1 MMPRWIAYWTAAT
14 LLIALGGC
22 DTFNQAQFLI
32 PDPSPA
38 NRDRVMG
45 VVKSAAVSAGM
56 VDRTNRS
63 KVSDT
68 LLYFEEPVKSFPT
81 TLGARSTSE
90 YIVIDLACFHP
101 GRGESPAFSVT
112 RKSLESSLKSE
123 FGTHWQLVTKA
134 EDRIPI
140 TRNLESAGSP

>member
-1 MMPRWIAYWTAAT
+1 MMPRWIAYWTAAM
-14 LLIALGGC
+14 LLTALGGC

-56 VDRTNRS
+56 VDRTDRS
-63 KVSDT
+63 KVTDT
-68 LLYFEEPVKSFPT
+68 LIYFEEPVEYFPT
-81 TLGARSTSE
+81 TLGARGTSE

-101 GRGESPAFSVT
+101 GSGESPAFSVT
-112 RKSLESSLKSE
+112 KKSLESALKTE
-123 FGTHWQLVTKA
+123 FGTDWQLVTKSD
-134 EDRIPI
+134 DRIPI
-140 TRNLESAGSP
+140 TRNPESPAPP